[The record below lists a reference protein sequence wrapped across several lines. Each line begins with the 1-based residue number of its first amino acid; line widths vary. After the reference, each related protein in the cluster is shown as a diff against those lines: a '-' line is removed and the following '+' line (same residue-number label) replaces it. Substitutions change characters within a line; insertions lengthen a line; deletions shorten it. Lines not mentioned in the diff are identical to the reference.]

1 MLFVSFV
8 FLIEGIG
15 KGQKA
20 EKGKRGNVSKGGDEQ
35 VMGDTV
41 VLFVIA

>member
-1 MLFVSFV
+1 M
-8 FLIEGIG
+8 
-15 KGQKA
+15 KGTKGR
-20 EKGKRGNVSKGGDEQ
+20 KGKRVNEEKGCDEQ

>member
-1 MLFVSFV
+1 M
-8 FLIEGIG
+8 
-15 KGQKA
+15 KGTKGR
-20 EKGKRGNVSKGGDEQ
+20 KGKRGKVSKGCDEQ

>member
-20 EKGKRGNVSKGGDEQ
+20 ERGDEGMWKKGGDEQ

>member
-8 FLIEGIG
+8 FLIEGDR
-15 KGQKA
+15 KGT
-20 EKGKRGNVSKGGDEQ
+20 KGRKGRRGNVEKGGDEQ

>member
-20 EKGKRGNVSKGGDEQ
+20 ERGRRGNEEKGCDEQ

>member
-15 KGQKA
+15 KGTKGR
-20 EKGKRGNVSKGGDEQ
+20 KGKRGNVEKGGDEQ